1 MDGWSF
7 SGWSGDVSGSANP
20 ATITLDANKSVT
32 ATFTQ
37 IFYTLTI
44 TSGTNGSITQP
55 GLGTFTYAQGTV
67 VNLLA
72 TANTGYGFDTWMGT
86 TGSVSDINA
95 ASTTIV
101 MNGNY
106 NIHPNF
112 AKTYTLTITTKPGGT
127 VTQPGIGTFTFK
139 QGTVVNL
146 LALPQPLGYAFDVW
160 EGNKSTIA
168 DEHAA
173 STTITMNG
181 DYVIN
186 AKFKTVNVRTLTI
199 ISDAHGNVTQ
209 PGVGTFS
216 YNEGTI
222 VNLLAVA
229 NSGHTFLFWSG
240 DIGHIA
246 NVFSA
251 STTLRLQG
259 DCVIRA
265 NFSP

>member
-1 MDGWSF
+1 
-7 SGWSGDVSGSANP
+7 
-20 ATITLDANKSVT
+20 
-32 ATFTQ
+32 
-37 IFYTLTI
+37 
-44 TSGTNGSITQP
+44 
-55 GLGTFTYAQGTV
+55 
-67 VNLLA
+67 
-72 TANTGYGFDTWMGT
+72 
-86 TGSVSDINA
+86 
-95 ASTTIV
+95 
-101 MNGNY
+101 
-106 NIHPNF
+106 
-112 AKTYTLTITTKPGGT
+112 
-127 VTQPGIGTFTFK
+127 
-139 QGTVVNL
+139 
-146 LALPQPLGYAFDVW
+146 
-160 EGNKSTIA
+160 
-168 DEHAA
+168 
-173 STTITMNG
+173 MNG